1 MHSLATLATLVALPA
16 LVLAGPAP
24 AGAPKAKRAD
34 AQIFLPPAYSPFSE
48 SDNYVGKNNGSLP
61 KPTIVAGKYFD
72 RFIQI
77 WLENTDYQVAAS
89 TVEFQALAKEGLVLD
104 SYYALTHVRVSS
116 YSYILCTLCHR
127 FRLAFGT

>member
-16 LVLAGPAP
+16 FVLAGPAST
-24 AGAPKAKRAD
+24 KAKRAD

-61 KPTIVAGKYFD
+61 KPTIIAGKYFD

-89 TVEFQALAKEGLVLD
+89 TPQFQALAKEGLVLD
-104 SYYALTHVRVSS
+104 SYYALTHVRVFLYLYIQCMTS
-116 YSYILCTLCHR
+116 Y
-127 FRLAFGT
+127 AFTFV